1 MMIRNPTIKDV
12 ASAAKVSTAT
22 VSRVLEQTAPVSP
35 HTRARVLKAVAE
47 VNYSPNIIARNLR
60 RQETRTVFMVVRDMR
75 NPFYL
80 EVFRG
85 IEAEARAQG
94 YNVLMGNTEDS
105 VEREHDYFRMLK
117 ARYADGMILM
127 TGKLP
132 RDSNAALG
140 QWHPPMVVAA
150 EYFPELDLPTVR
162 IDNIA
167 AAADAVGYLIEL
179 GHRRIAHITGP
190 TPEVMSRDRHQGYLR
205 ALKAAGLRADLHL
218 TIRGDYTLGSG
229 HVACRRLFALDHPP
243 TAIFCS
249 NDEMAMGAI
258 NELRTL
264 NLTTPDDVS
273 VVGFDDIV
281 FAGAFH
287 PPLTTIR
294 QPRHDMGRAAM
305 RLLCDLLAGKPVAA
319 EPIVMPTEL
328 VIRKS
333 TAPLNTR
340 GAGTTRK
347 GEIEYGA

>member
-1 MMIRNPTIKDV
+1 MASNPTIKDV
-12 ASAAKVSTAT
+12 ARAAGVSTAT
-22 VSRVLEQTAPVSP
+22 VSRVLKETAPVSP
-35 HTRARVLKAVAE
+35 DARARVLKAVAE
-47 VNYSPNIIARNLR
+47 VNYSPNVIARNLR
-60 RQETRTVFMVVRDMR
+60 RQETRTVFLVVRDMR

-85 IEAEARAQG
+85 VEAEARALG

-105 VEREHDYFRMLK
+105 VKRGGEYFRMLK

-132 RDSNAALG
+132 PDAHEELRKG
-140 QWHPPMVVAA
+140 HPPVVVAS
-150 EYFPELDLPTVR
+150 EYFPGLDLPTVR
-162 IDNIA
+162 IDNAA
-167 AAADAVGYLIEL
+167 AAADAVRALVSL

-190 TPEVMSRDRHQGYLR
+190 TPEVLSRDRRRGYLR
-205 ALKAAGLRADLHL
+205 AMREAGIGVEPLL
-218 TIRGDYTLGSG
+218 TVRGDFTMDSG
-229 HVACRRLFALDHPP
+229 RRACRGLFRLDEPP
-243 TAIFCS
+243 TAIFCG

-258 NELRTL
+258 NELREL
-264 NLTTPDDVS
+264 GFDTPRDVS

-294 QPRHDMGRAAM
+294 QPRRDMGQAAM
-305 RLLCDLLAGKPVAA
+305 RLLSDLLAGRTVSS

-333 TAPLNTR
+333 TAPPGGKHR
-340 GAGTTRK
+340 F
-347 GEIEYGA
+347 